1 MSDTRLTKSAY
12 ARHRNVSRQ
21 AVSVMVER
29 GRIATVDDGRRTM
42 VLVEKSDE
50 MLDGPQ
56 GGSTL
61 REESGTYDEART
73 RKMLADAAR
82 SELELAKAKGE
93 VVDAAEAQDD
103 KDREVT
109 IARTL
114 LMQIG
119 AKVSSQV
126 AGMTD
131 AREIRLLIEA
141 ETRTIFAD
149 LMKALEVDG

>member
-1 MSDTRLTKSAY
+1 MS
-12 ARHRNVSRQ
+12 VSRW
-21 AVSVMVER
+21 AKE
-29 GRIATVDDGRRTM
+29 GRIPKNSSGQIPVIAASAALDEEREAYEDDIPTDP
-42 VLVEKSDE
+42 S
-50 MLDGPQ
+50 
-56 GGSTL
+56 
-61 REESGTYDEART
+61 TYDEART